1 MLNIQTEK
9 QYREIVE
16 KYSDMIYR
24 IAYQRVLNQYD
35 AEDIVQEVFVKL
47 LCNKNYF
54 RDGEHVKA
62 WLIRVTVNLCVNYKK
77 KLARQKT
84 ISASQLEIPF
94 TEPEREILEE
104 LYLLSDED
112 RIILYLYYYEEYSI
126 REISKLNGR
135 KESTIQ
141 SRLAA
146 ARQKLKKILEK
157 GESDF
162 I

>member
-77 KLARQKT
+77 KLAMLITRIQKMRSIIRSDRHFKR
-84 ISASQLEIPF
+84 ISGHHGTTNGF
-94 TEPEREILEE
+94 
-104 LYLLSDED
+104 Y
-112 RIILYLYYYEEYSI
+112 I
-126 REISKLNGR
+126 RVNL
-135 KESTIQ
+135 
-141 SRLAA
+141 
-146 ARQKLKKILEK
+146 
-157 GESDF
+157 
-162 I
+162 

>member
-62 WLIRVTVNLCVNYKK
+62 WLIGVTVNLCVNYKK

-112 RIILYLYYYEEYSI
+112 RIILYLYYYEEYKI
-126 REISKLNGR
+126 REIAKILRQKQNTINSKLTR
-135 KESTIQ
+135 
-141 SRLAA
+141 
-146 ARQKLKKILEK
+146 ARNKLKKIMEVNN
-157 GESDF
+157 E
-162 I
+162 

>member
-54 RDGEHVKA
+54 RDGEYVKA

-112 RIILYLYYYEEYSI
+112 RIILYLYYYEEYKI
-126 REISKLNGR
+126 REIAKILRQKQNTINSKLTR
-135 KESTIQ
+135 
-141 SRLAA
+141 
-146 ARQKLKKILEK
+146 ARNKLKKIMEVNN
-157 GESDF
+157 E
-162 I
+162 

>member
-62 WLIRVTVNLCVNYKK
+62 WLIRVTVNLCADQGNSKFMR
-77 KLARQKT
+77 KLQKET
-84 ISASQLEIPF
+84 CKTKNNFCFAIGN
-94 TEPEREILEE
+94 
-104 LYLLSDED
+104 
-112 RIILYLYYYEEYSI
+112 SI
-126 REISKLNGR
+126 Y
-135 KESTIQ
+135 
-141 SRLAA
+141 
-146 ARQKLKKILEK
+146 
-157 GESDF
+157 
-162 I
+162 

>member
-54 RDGEHVKA
+54 IDGEHVKA

-112 RIILYLYYYEEYSI
+112 RIILYLYYYEEYKI
-126 REISKLNGR
+126 REIAKILRQKQNTINSKLTR
-135 KESTIQ
+135 
-141 SRLAA
+141 
-146 ARQKLKKILEK
+146 ARNKLKKIMEVNN
-157 GESDF
+157 E
-162 I
+162 

>member
-47 LCNKNYF
+47 LCNKSYF

-112 RIILYLYYYEEYSI
+112 RIILYLYYYEEYKI
-126 REISKLNGR
+126 REIAKILRQKQNTINSKLTR
-135 KESTIQ
+135 
-141 SRLAA
+141 
-146 ARQKLKKILEK
+146 ARNKLKKIMEVNN
-157 GESDF
+157 E
-162 I
+162 

>member
-54 RDGEHVKA
+54 RDGERVKA

-112 RIILYLYYYEEYSI
+112 RIILYLYYYEEYKI
-126 REISKLNGR
+126 REIAKILRQKQNTINSKLTR
-135 KESTIQ
+135 
-141 SRLAA
+141 
-146 ARQKLKKILEK
+146 ARNKLKKIMEVNN
-157 GESDF
+157 E
-162 I
+162 

>member
-54 RDGEHVKA
+54 RDGEHVEA

-112 RIILYLYYYEEYSI
+112 RIILYLYYYEEYKI
-126 REISKLNGR
+126 REIAKILRQKQNTINSKLTR
-135 KESTIQ
+135 
-141 SRLAA
+141 
-146 ARQKLKKILEK
+146 ARNKLKKIMEVNN
-157 GESDF
+157 E
-162 I
+162 

>member
-77 KLARQKT
+77 KLARQNNFCFA
-84 ISASQLEIPF
+84 IGN
-94 TEPEREILEE
+94 
-104 LYLLSDED
+104 
-112 RIILYLYYYEEYSI
+112 SI
-126 REISKLNGR
+126 Y
-135 KESTIQ
+135 
-141 SRLAA
+141 
-146 ARQKLKKILEK
+146 
-157 GESDF
+157 
-162 I
+162 